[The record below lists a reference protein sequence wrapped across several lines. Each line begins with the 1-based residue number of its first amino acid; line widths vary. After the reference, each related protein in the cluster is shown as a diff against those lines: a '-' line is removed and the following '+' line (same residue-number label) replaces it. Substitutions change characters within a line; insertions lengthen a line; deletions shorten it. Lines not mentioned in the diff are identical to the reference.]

1 MWSLRLFH
9 CSSDQT
15 ACQLRMH
22 EHCTI
27 LQESNSAEQVARD
40 NGPCSRRSPLCRCAK
55 DLALGLKDLLRV
67 INLTLC
73 NSVHQLLCQT
83 ACQAW
88 GIYSSS
94 CGPVNNIFFMW
105 IWCVKLWWSFWLAV
119 LHSESALVLK
129 DLFFSLTQNS
139 SFLNK
144 LNAKQC
150 CEKNVLGRAEKKE
163 IGAHQLEKLK
173 TKSAAEPLLKCTFGW
188 IDDKTVSEI
197 YIEKRAQSRTYL
209 RRTFEKLA
217 ICLRIPSALITCAL
231 LEMQQRWL
239 PFYPHK
245 IYRR

>member
-1 MWSLRLFH
+1 MRYFLSRGRVCKLRSHYNNWSLPVLFIIQLICDPCACSTAHQIKLPANYVCMNIAQFYRRVIQLSKWRVTTDHVADVRL
-9 CSSDQT
+9 
-15 ACQLRMH
+15 
-22 EHCTI
+22 
-27 LQESNSAEQVARD
+27 SADVQRT
-40 NGPCSRRSPLCRCAK
+40 
-55 DLALGLKDLLRV
+55 LLRV

-144 LNAKQC
+144 FNARQC
-150 CEKNVLGRAEKKE
+150 CKKNMLGEGRKE
-163 IGAHQLEKLK
+163 RDWGEGSPVVKVK
-173 TKSAAEPLLKCTFGW
+173 N
-188 IDDKTVSEI
+188 
-197 YIEKRAQSRTYL
+197 
-209 RRTFEKLA
+209 
-217 ICLRIPSALITCAL
+217 
-231 LEMQQRWL
+231 
-239 PFYPHK
+239 
-245 IYRR
+245 